1 MLGTAHLAQPGN
13 YAAAG
18 TIVTITQPPRQQ
30 RRALRDIGAYSA
42 LFAALTYSSFLLSRW
57 TRPAASRGAAF
68 ISELEAPGQPYNWL
82 FRLSDIAS
90 GLAIVVTALGV
101 FILFEQQR
109 RAKLVAVLVAC
120 VGVGSLIDG
129 TTTMSCTPSVDQRCA
144 AAESTASGLLQQLN
158 QLHTDSGL
166 IGFLSAATGA
176 VLLGMTLMVSSPRW
190 GRLMI
195 ATGLTIAATG
205 LLDIFLLLAG
215 ADIGTTERLRTLLT
229 SAWLA
234 AIGVVLIR
242 ARPILTSA
250 THQRTSMT
258 LQPRPR

>member
-1 MLGTAHLAQPGN
+1 M
-13 YAAAG
+13 
-18 TIVTITQPPRQQ
+18 TITQPPRQQ
-30 RRALRDIGAYSA
+30 RPALCDIGAYSA
-42 LFAALTYSSFLLSRW
+42 LFAAPTYSSFLLSRW

-101 FILFEQQR
+101 FVLLEQQR
-109 RAKLVAVLVAC
+109 RANLVAVLVAC

-129 TTTMSCTPSVDQRCA
+129 TTTMSCAPSVDQRCA

-195 ATGLTIAATG
+195 AIGLTIAATG
-205 LLDIFLLLAG
+205 LLDICLLLAG

-234 AIGVVLIR
+234 AIGVALIR

-250 THQRTSMT
+250 MHQRTSMT

>member
-1 MLGTAHLAQPGN
+1 
-13 YAAAG
+13 
-18 TIVTITQPPRQQ
+18 VTITRPPRQQ
-30 RRALRDIGAYSA
+30 RRALGDIGAYSA

-101 FILFEQQR
+101 FVILELQR
-109 RAKLVAVLVAC
+109 WAKLVSVLVAC

-129 TTTMSCTPSVDQRCA
+129 TTTMSCSPSVDQRCA

-166 IGFLSAATGA
+166 IGFLSAAIGA
-176 VLLGMTLMVSSPRW
+176 VLLGMTLMVSSARW
-190 GRLMI
+190 ERLMI
-195 ATGLTIAATG
+195 AIGLTIAATG
-205 LLDIFLLLAG
+205 LLDICLLLAG
-215 ADIGTTERLRTLLT
+215 CRHRNYRTSADPAHLGLARLHRNPAASRASGTDIGHAPANQHDPAAKATMTVAQSART
-229 SAWLA
+229 
-234 AIGVVLIR
+234 
-242 ARPILTSA
+242 
-250 THQRTSMT
+250 QMT
-258 LQPRPR
+258 IEEST